1 MKKLLILS
9 AVFIMSAG
17 ATFAQ
22 DNMPSTK
29 KDNMSNMKHPMKD
42 CVMMKDG
49 KMWVMKGGKTMEM
62 TQTMTM
68 TNGTTVMA
76 DGSVKT
82 KEGKTMMMKDG
93 ESMSMNG
100 KMKKMMKKEGG
111 M

>member
-22 DNMPSTK
+22 DNMSAK
-29 KDNMSNMKHPMKD
+29 QDHMSKMHKTMKD

-49 KMWVMKGGKTMEM
+49 KMWMMKGGKSMEM

-68 TNGTTVMA
+68 SNGTMVMA

-82 KEGKTMMMKDG
+82 KDGKTMMMKDG
-93 ESMSMNG
+93 ESMSMSG

>member
-22 DNMPSTK
+22 DKMATK
-29 KDNMSNMKHPMKD
+29 QEHMSKMNKPMKD

-49 KMWVMKGGKTMEM
+49 KMWTMKDGKTMEM
-62 TQTMTM
+62 TQATTMS
-68 TNGTTVMA
+68 NGTTVMA

-82 KEGKTMMMKDG
+82 KAGKTMMMKDG
-93 ESMSMNG
+93 ECMYMNG